1 MMLHIGNCTV
11 HESTRELEYYFNKS
25 MGHSWTGPK
34 VAIKS
39 IDFKLKA
46 EVNAVIRSKNSNIV
60 ANVGFSVIAVITDEN
75 GRIIERQISSKNFKE
90 RFDKNSYQSGS
101 YLIGWSEGENK
112 IVLNEIGESFI
123 RGVAD
128 QA

>member
-1 MMLHIGNCTV
+1 MMLHIGSCTV

-25 MGHSWTGPK
+25 MGHSWTGPT

-39 IDFKLKA
+39 IDFKLTA
-46 EVNAVIRSKNSNIV
+46 EVNAVIHSKNSNIV

-75 GRIIERQISSKNFKE
+75 GRIIERQISSKNFKK
-90 RFDKNSYQSGS
+90 RFDKNSYKSGS